1 MLLDLTMISKK
12 NAVIS
17 NPIITMQ
24 VNILS
29 WLTFNRSRV
38 IMMVTQMQ
46 KLVHLY
52 HHVIQNQLLA
62 QDLQALGNI
71 STVDNIP

>member
-17 NPIITMQ
+17 NPIITMK
-24 VNILS
+24 VNILTL
-29 WLTFNRSRV
+29 LTFNRSKV
-38 IMMVTQMQ
+38 IMMAAPMQ

-71 STVDNIP
+71 STADNIP